1 MAFDNSEE
9 LNLIW
14 NTIKSEMEESST
26 MSDAAYETWF
36 SDFRLVKHDEKRIV
50 FSTSTETKRKVI
62 REKFSGFIQKSV
74 ENALGYCPAI
84 EIICDPRKENENE
97 NAGFAS
103 ILKTEEEGKCHGLN
117 PEFTFD
123 NFVVGTRSEERRV
136 GKECRSRW
144 SPYH

>member
-84 EIICDPRKENENE
+84 EIICDPRKENEN
-97 NAGFAS
+97 
-103 ILKTEEEGKCHGLN
+103 
-117 PEFTFD
+117 
-123 NFVVGTRSEERRV
+123 
-136 GKECRSRW
+136 
-144 SPYH
+144 